1 MFLLSAVGVL
11 VIPGVHHVV
20 AIEVSTTKELTA
32 VNGTSVTLK
41 CTFKSTS
48 PLTESS
54 VSVNWS
60 FRPVGQTKEEPVFYY
75 QQKSYPPM
83 ENSRF
88 RGHVTWSGNVLK
100 NDASITLQDVQF
112 SFNGTYS
119 CQVRNV
125 PDVHGFASEISLQ
138 VVQSVKSCMKKYNN
152 QLYILYIYIYIVLID
167 HVYKFCNCN
176 ADYCNV
182 ILN

>member
-1 MFLLSAVGVL
+1 MQQWMYS
-11 VIPGVHHVV
+11 VHHVV

-125 PDVHGFASEISLQ
+125 PDVHGFAGEISLQ
-138 VVQSVKSCMKKYNN
+138 VVQSGKTSF
-152 QLYILYIYIYIVLID
+152 Q
-167 HVYKFCNCN
+167 
-176 ADYCNV
+176 
-182 ILN
+182 